1 MDDVKKS
8 GSEKPKSFIA
18 LRHPGARMY
27 LIGAGLAMMADFVE
41 HVITYWVL
49 WNKFESQWLNG
60 FATFSHWI
68 PFLMFSFWAGWLADR
83 FDPRRVIQ
91 CGMCLFMFVS
101 FAWGILFYLDILEMW
116 HACVLLVL
124 HGMAGVLWSPAGQVL
139 VHDIVGGAQL
149 QSAIR
154 MLATSRTLGL
164 LLGPA
169 VGSGLMIIMGPTWGI
184 FFNVLIYLPLT
195 LWLWRAPYGPGFRKE
210 LKPARRGLGGF
221 GEAVK
226 TIRTISGNSIIV
238 SMTLLAAATSFLVGN
253 AYQAFVPKFA
263 IDLGAGDAGIF
274 YGLLLSANAAGAVIA
289 GVVLET
295 RDFLKNT
302 PKTAYILALLW
313 CLSMGV
319 FALTPSYG
327 IAWTALFF
335 AGFLNLAYNSI
346 SRTLTQLNAPT
357 EIRGQV
363 IGVYNMADLGLRS
376 FSGLV
381 LGFAGSMMGIHI
393 GLSLTTGLLMVTLLV
408 LLVVLGPKI
417 TTAKET

>member
-1 MDDVKKS
+1 MENNAPTTP
-8 GSEKPKSFIA
+8 EKPKSFVA

-60 FATFSHWI
+60 FATFSHWV
-68 PFLMFSFWAGWLADR
+68 PFLLFSFWAGWLADR

-91 CGMCLFMFVS
+91 CGMGLFMFVS
-101 FAWGILFYLDILEMW
+101 FAWGMLFLFDVLEMW
-116 HACVLLVL
+116 HAGVLLVL

-149 QSAIR
+149 QSAVR

-169 VGSGLMIIMGPTWGI
+169 VGSGLMILMGPVWGI

-195 LWLWRAPYGPGFRKE
+195 IWLWKAPYGPGFRKE

-221 GEAVK
+221 GEAIK
-226 TIRTISGNSIIV
+226 TIKAISGNSVIV
-238 SMTLLAAATSFLVGN
+238 SMTLLAATTSFIVGN

-263 IDLGAGDAGIF
+263 IDLGAGDAGLL
-274 YGLLLSANAAGAVIA
+274 YGLLLSANAAGAVIS

-295 RDFLKNT
+295 KDFLRNT
-302 PKTAYILALLW
+302 PRTAYIVACLW
-313 CLSMGV
+313 CLAMAV
-319 FALTPSYG
+319 FAFTPNYVV
-327 IAWTALFF
+327 AWSAMFI

-346 SRTLTQLNAPT
+346 SRTLTQLNAPS

-393 GLSLTTGLLMVTLLV
+393 GLSVTAGLLLLS
-408 LLVVLGPKI
+408 LVILIAVLGPRI
-417 TTAKET
+417 ATQTTS